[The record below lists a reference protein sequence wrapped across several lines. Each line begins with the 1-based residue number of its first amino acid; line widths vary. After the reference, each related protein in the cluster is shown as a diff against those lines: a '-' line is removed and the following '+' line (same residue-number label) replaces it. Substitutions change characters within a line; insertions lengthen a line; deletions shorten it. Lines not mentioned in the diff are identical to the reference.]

1 MKYINVIGTSGSGKS
16 TFSKQLAGKLNLA
29 YIELDD
35 LFWLDDW
42 IESSDQVF
50 FEKLERQLAMHP
62 LGWVIDGNY
71 SRSQHIKW
79 AQVDTIIWI
88 DFPFFLNLYQSTQRA
103 FDRLIKQQ
111 HLWSSSN
118 NKESLKMIF
127 SRDSIVLWMIK
138 THAKNRKKYLSL
150 MQDPKMMHMQF
161 IRLQSRKQVKDWLA
175 QY

>member
-50 FEKLERQLAMHP
+50 FEKPERQLAMHP

-71 SRSQHIKW
+71 SRSHHIKW

-88 DFPFFLNLYQSTQRA
+88 DFPFFLNLYQSIQRA
-103 FDRLIKQQ
+103 FDRLIK
-111 HLWSSSN
+111 
-118 NKESLKMIF
+118 LK
-127 SRDSIVLWMIK
+127 
-138 THAKNRKKYLSL
+138 
-150 MQDPKMMHMQF
+150 
-161 IRLQSRKQVKDWLA
+161 
-175 QY
+175 